1 MNYKILF
8 YILFVI
14 LLFERST
21 FSDEI
26 NFNSTD
32 IKVLEKG
39 NIVTALNVEA
49 YIPNK
54 KIKIEGDKSIYNKK
68 NSKLTII
75 NNVKFEDN
83 FQNIYIE
90 GQKII
95 YDQSKDILQTFGK
108 TFIRVEDKYYVYSE
122 DLFYNRKYESFLYF
136 SFYIFHILYLFLLWL
151 HLLIEW
157 LFLYYHK

>member
-68 NSKLTII
+68 IAN
-75 NNVKFEDN
+75 
-83 FQNIYIE
+83 
-90 GQKII
+90 
-95 YDQSKDILQTFGK
+95 
-108 TFIRVEDKYYVYSE
+108 
-122 DLFYNRKYESFLYF
+122 
-136 SFYIFHILYLFLLWL
+136 
-151 HLLIEW
+151 
-157 LFLYYHK
+157 